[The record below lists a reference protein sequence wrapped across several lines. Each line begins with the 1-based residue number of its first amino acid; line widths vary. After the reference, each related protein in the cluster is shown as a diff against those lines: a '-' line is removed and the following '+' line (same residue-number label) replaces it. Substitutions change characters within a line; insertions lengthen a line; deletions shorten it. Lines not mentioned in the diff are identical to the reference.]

1 MRLVIK
7 NNNYTKG
14 EIVKT
19 IREWSGKTQ
28 KEFADGIKKSK
39 VSIQKYEADI
49 NNFTMQTFLD
59 MAKDND
65 IPEIKSKIN

>member
-1 MRLVIK
+1 MVWK
-7 NNNYTKG
+7 NTKN
-14 EIVKT
+14 
-19 IREWSGKTQ
+19 
-28 KEFADGIKKSK
+28 GIKKSK

-65 IPEIKSKIN
+65 VQIILEKK